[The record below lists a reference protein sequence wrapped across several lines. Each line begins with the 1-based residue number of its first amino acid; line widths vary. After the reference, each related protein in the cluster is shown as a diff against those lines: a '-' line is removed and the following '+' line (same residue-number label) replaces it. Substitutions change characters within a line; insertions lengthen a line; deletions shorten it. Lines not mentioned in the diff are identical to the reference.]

1 MKPNYSWETDEEGEW
16 ELTTPTPATA
26 AHHQRR
32 IFFVLLALV
41 VVTLVLIFNLFERR
55 LAAREDIVRQNVV
68 AAHRTWEQAVA
79 RQDLELF
86 SSLISR
92 SDADWYQSQRR
103 LLMSGRAID
112 RSQFDLTLV
121 PARVDQFE
129 IVLDANWRQA
139 ELRFPQQ
146 YVMGDGDAERIITL
160 NQTYV
165 YQIRGSRWQ
174 AAPPPATFWGNTR
187 TREFG
192 PLLVTYAERDASLV
206 EKMAGD
212 LASEI
217 DRICGQHPGAR
228 ECSADGSVPIAF
240 ETDPES
246 LLALGDADT
255 PVLQG
260 RTFLLPTPTLVG
272 LPIDDAGYSALY
284 DGYME
289 RIVRTLQNDLA
300 LPVALPDQELAVLC
314 FPSFEEGLSLFSY
327 QPRSDTWTQQS
338 EPKRFSSVQALRDDS
353 AVVLRA
359 GFPGVEIAHLE
370 LVLKRGSDELSLF
383 KEGTT
388 EQSARLDGIPV
399 RPQNDSLLLSSV
411 QGSTGRI
418 SYRLLPLESCDDG
431 ACDVRV
437 LDGFP
442 LWSPRGDQSL
452 VLVGSELYIGDG
464 EGVPDRYVG
473 RAFSPFWMTDDEFG
487 YVRLR
492 GNTTDESPDM
502 ELVLHSVAT
511 GQERLLIKSADL
523 LDQVEA
529 GIKGAFRIMYVTA
542 SPTDPNLIFLAGTPV
557 RGGGGR
563 FYVLRL
569 QLQAAT
575 SITSDDL
582 PLIRSEVILALDDLP
597 VGDPSTLTPTGYP
610 PFSITADGRKLSVFR
625 FADPVTNTWV
635 LYLYDVAGGETQ
647 MFTLN
652 YPTYPSPFP
661 FYDWSADGNWLLL
674 VDNGFLRLVAPDYD
688 YERIITHEFAAC
700 RYPAW
705 IDPSALTTGARSSIN

>member
-16 ELTTPTPATA
+16 EPTPSPPVPSGRN
-26 AHHQRR
+26 QRR
-32 IFFVLLALV
+32 MFFILLTLV
-41 VVTLVLIFNLFERR
+41 VVIIVLVFNLFERR

-103 LLMSGRAID
+103 LLMSGRAVD
-112 RSQFDLTLV
+112 RSQFDLTLSPT
-121 PARVDQFE
+121 PANQFE
-129 IVLDANWRQA
+129 VVLDSNWRRA
-139 ELRFPQQ
+139 ELRYPQQ
-146 YVMGDGDAERIITL
+146 FVVGGASVEQTITL
-160 NQTYV
+160 EQTYI
-165 YQIRGSRWQ
+165 YQISGSRWQ
-174 AAPPPATFWGNTR
+174 AAPPPTTFWGDTR
-187 TREFG
+187 IREFG
-192 PLLVTYAERDASLV
+192 PLLVTYAERDAEV
-206 EKMAGD
+206 IEKMAGD
-212 LASEI
+212 LVNEI
-217 DRICGQHPGAR
+217 ARICTQQPEAQ
-228 ECSADGSVPIAF
+228 ECSVDGSIPIMF

-246 LLALGDADT
+246 LLVLGDTDT
-255 PVLQG
+255 PALQG

-272 LPIDDAGYSALY
+272 LPVDDTGYAALY
-284 DGYME
+284 NGYMK
-289 RIVRTLQNDLA
+289 RIIRTLQNDLA
-300 LPVALPDQELAVLC
+300 LPVPLPEQEVAVLC
-314 FPSFEEGLSLFSY
+314 FPSYEEGLSLFSY

-338 EPKRFSSVQALRDDS
+338 DPRRFSSIQALRDDS

-370 LVLKRGSDELSLF
+370 LVLKRGSEEQSIF

-388 EQSARLDGIPV
+388 EQSVRLDGIPI

-411 QGSTGRI
+411 QGSTGLT
-418 SYRLLPLESCDDG
+418 SYRLLSLNSCNDG
-431 ACDVRV
+431 VCDVQT

-442 LWSPRGDQSL
+442 LWSPSGERSL
-452 VLVGSELYIGDG
+452 VLVGSELYIGDE

-473 RAFSPFWMTDDEFG
+473 RAFSPFWISDDVFG

-492 GNTTDESPDM
+492 GSATNESPDM
-502 ELVLHSVAT
+502 ELVLHSVEMD
-511 GQERLLIKSADL
+511 QERLLIKSADL
-523 LDQVEA
+523 LDQVET
-529 GIKGAFRIMYVTA
+529 GLKGAFRIMYVAA
-542 SPTDPNLIFLAGTPV
+542 SPTDPSLIFLAGTPV

-563 FYVLRL
+563 FYVLKL
-569 QLQAAT
+569 QLQAAA
-575 SITSDDL
+575 SIISDNL

-610 PFSITADGRKLSVFR
+610 PFSITADGRKLTVFR
-625 FADPVTNTWV
+625 FADPVTNTWL
-635 LYLYDVAGGETQ
+635 LYLYDVASGQTRVL
-647 MFTLN
+647 TLN
-652 YPTYPSPFP
+652 YPIYPAPFP

-688 YERIITHEFAAC
+688 YERIITHDFVAC

-705 IDPSALTTGARSSIN
+705 IDPLALATGVRSGID

>member
-16 ELTTPTPATA
+16 ELTSPTPTAPGRNP
-26 AHHQRR
+26 RR
-32 IFFVLLALV
+32 MFFVLLVLV
-41 VVTLVLIFNLFERR
+41 VVTIALISNLFERR
-55 LAAREDIVRQNVV
+55 LAAREAIVRQNVI

-103 LLMSGRAID
+103 LLMSGRVID
-112 RSQFDLTLV
+112 RGQFDLTLT
-121 PARVDQFE
+121 PAFVDQFE
-129 IVLDANWRQA
+129 VVLDSNWRQA

-146 YVMGDGDAERIITL
+146 YVVGDGDEKQSIIL
-160 NQTYV
+160 DQTYV
-165 YQIRGSRWQ
+165 YHIRGSRWQ
-174 AAPPPATFWGNTR
+174 VASPSVTFWGDTR

-192 PLLVTYAERDASLV
+192 SLLVTYAERDAAVV

-212 LASEI
+212 LAGEI
-217 DRICGQHPGAR
+217 DRLCAQHSEVR
-228 ECSADGSVPIAF
+228 ECSTDGGIPIVF

-246 LLALGDADT
+246 LLALGDPDT

-272 LPIDDAGYSALY
+272 LPIDDEGYKALY
-284 DGYME
+284 DGYTG
-289 RIVRTLQNDLA
+289 RIVRTLRNDLA
-300 LPVALPDQELAVLC
+300 LPVPLPDQELAVLC
-314 FPSFEEGLSLFSY
+314 FPSYEEGLSLFSY

-338 EPKRFSSVQALRDDS
+338 EPKRFSSIQALRDDS

-370 LVLKRGSDELSLF
+370 LVLKRGGEEVSLF

-388 EQSARLDGIPV
+388 ELSARLDGIPI

-411 QGSTGRI
+411 QGSTGLT
-418 SYRLLPLESCDDG
+418 SYRLLPLESCNDG
-431 ACDVRV
+431 ACDVRP

-442 LWSPRGDQSL
+442 LWSPRGDRSL
-452 VLVGSELYIGDG
+452 VLVGSELYVGDE
-464 EGVPDRYVG
+464 EGVPNRYVG

-492 GNTTDESPDM
+492 GNTTNESPDM
-502 ELVLHSVAT
+502 ELVLYSVET

-529 GIKGAFRIMYVTA
+529 GLEGAFRIMYVTA

-569 QLQAAT
+569 QLQADT
-575 SITSDDL
+575 SITSDNV

-610 PFSITADGRKLSVFR
+610 PFSITADGRKLMVFR

-635 LYLYDVAGGETQ
+635 LYLYDVAGGDTQ
-647 MFTLN
+647 VRTLN
-652 YPTYPSPFP
+652 YPIYPAPFP

-688 YERIITHEFAAC
+688 YERIITHDFAAC

-705 IDPSALTTGARSSIN
+705 IDASALTTGVRTSID

>member
-16 ELTTPTPATA
+16 ELTPPTPTAPGGN
-26 AHHQRR
+26 QRR
-32 IFFVLLALV
+32 VFFILLALV
-41 VVTLVLIFNLFERR
+41 VVLIVLIFNLFERR

-92 SDADWYQSQRR
+92 SDAHWYQSQRR

-112 RSQFDLTLV
+112 RSQLGLMLT
-121 PARVDQFE
+121 PAPVDQFE
-129 IVLDANWRQA
+129 VVLDSNWRQA

-146 YVMGDGDAERIITL
+146 YVVDDSEAEQIVTL
-160 NQTYV
+160 DQTYV

-174 AAPPPATFWGNTR
+174 AAPPPPAFWGDTR

-192 PLLVTYAERDASLV
+192 PLLVTYAERDAPVV

-212 LASEI
+212 LAREI
-217 DRICGQHPGAR
+217 DQLCAQHSGAR
-228 ECSADGSVPIAF
+228 ECSADGGIPIAF

-272 LPIDDAGYSALY
+272 LPVDDAAYNALY
-284 DGYME
+284 KGYTE

-300 LPVALPDQELAVLC
+300 LPVPLPDQELAVLC
-314 FPSFEEGLSLFSY
+314 FPSYEEGLSLFSY
-327 QPRSDTWTQQS
+327 QPRSDTWTPQS
-338 EPKRFSSVQALRDDS
+338 EPRRFSSIQALRDDS

-370 LVLKRGSDELSLF
+370 LVLKRGGEELSIF

-388 EQSARLDGIPV
+388 EQSARLDGIPI
-399 RPQNDSLLLSSV
+399 RPHNDSLLLSSV
-411 QGSTGRI
+411 QGSTGLT
-418 SYRLLPLESCDDG
+418 SYRLLPLESCNDG
-431 ACDVRV
+431 ACDVRP

-442 LWSPRGDQSL
+442 LWSPRGDRSL
-452 VLVGSELYIGDG
+452 VLVGSELYIGDE
-464 EGVPDRYVG
+464 EGAPDQYVG
-473 RAFSPFWMTDDEFG
+473 RAFSPFWMTDDVFG
-487 YVRLR
+487 YVRLL
-492 GNTTDESPDM
+492 GSTTNESPDM
-502 ELVLHSVAT
+502 ELVLHSAET

-523 LDQVEA
+523 LDQVET
-529 GIKGAFRIMYVTA
+529 GIQGAFRIMYVTA

-569 QLQAAT
+569 QLQADT
-575 SITSDDL
+575 SIISADL

-597 VGDPSTLTPTGYP
+597 VGDPSSLTPTGYP
-610 PFSITADGRKLSVFR
+610 PFSLTPDGRRLTVFR

-635 LYLYDVAGGETQ
+635 LYLYDVAGGDTQ
-647 MFTLN
+647 VLTLN
-652 YPTYPSPFP
+652 YPFYPAPFP
-661 FYDWSADGNWLLL
+661 FYDWSADGNWLVLI
-674 VDNGFLRLVAPDYD
+674 DNGFLRLVAPDYD
-688 YERIITHEFAAC
+688 YERIITHDFAAC

-705 IDPSALTTGARSSIN
+705 VEPAALATGARSGID